1 MGAVQEER
9 QRVSEAKS
17 ETNAVTG
24 QLELKLR
31 TIRDC
36 LTRGKHKQDKT
47 LVTTKP
53 VMGSLAKPGTV
64 SIVPRPKVEDIELE
78 HDHDDCKQSLN
89 HCIAAGQ
96 STRACF
102 HDYRDCLTR
111 GKHKQDK
118 TLVTTKPV
126 MGSLAKPGTVS
137 IVPLPKVED
146 IELEH
151 D

>member
-1 MGAVQEER
+1 
-9 QRVSEAKS
+9 
-17 ETNAVTG
+17 
-24 QLELKLR
+24 
-31 TIRDC
+31 
-36 LTRGKHKQDKT
+36 
-47 LVTTKP
+47 
-53 VMGSLAKPGTV
+53 MGSLAKPGTV
-64 SIVPRPKVEDIELE
+64 SIVPLPKVEDIELE
-78 HDHDDCKQSLN
+78 HDHDDCKLSLN

-137 IVPLPKVED
+137 IVPLPKVEVEE
-146 IELEH
+146 IEVEPEYNQEDEEEKETDDEGWEYVDQKHLIESQK